1 MFWKEFLIGGTTV
14 SAISYVGNNLN
25 PVLAGLI
32 GGIPIALPSL
42 YFIKNDRNIKLVST
56 TLLVSTLLLFATVV
70 VFYYL
75 RFIRS
80 PGLSKNQAI
89 VQSML
94 VWLVVTIILW
104 KGKIPNKLGLITE

>member
-1 MFWKEFLIGGTTV
+1 MLLTEFLIGGVAV
-14 SAISYVGNNLN
+14 STISYFGNHLS

-42 YFIKNDRNIKLVST
+42 YFINNDRNIKLVST
-56 TLLVSTLLLFATVV
+56 TLLVSSLLLFITVV

-80 PGLSKNQAI
+80 PASSKNQAI

-94 VWLVVTIILW
+94 FWLVVTIILW
-104 KGKIPNKLGLITE
+104 KSRIPNKLG